1 FTLYAPEMP
10 SWPSSP
16 PPLMIPAGDWPEQVV
31 RSYGDYG
38 RLPENGWRVRIIS
51 TGKATRHEQH
61 QYTKD
66 RS

>member
-1 FTLYAPEMP
+1 MALIT
-10 SWPSSP
+10 

-31 RSYGDYG
+31 RSDGDYG